1 MEPTIIDEFRQGL
14 TQIRNGVEQTQHEIN
29 DLNSALNEV
38 RRDNDETR
46 KQLEKLRKTQLSAAG
61 KPILRPGQ
69 VVSEGCARHLAAIFV
84 LSAEAQG
91 KLHDHRQRENLLGAA
106 CDFLGVQQRAAL
118 TTSDIPMPIVYAQEV
133 VELVWQFGQFRR
145 YATVYPLG
153 GLTTKLPKLST
164 TPAFGVINQSASVG
178 EKSPQIAFV
187 TFTAFKSGGIVRIP
201 SEIDSDSVVQLGQ
214 FLARYIAREMA
225 RWEDSVGYLGDG
237 TGTYGNVS
245 GIGKKA
251 DTLGNKVQLATG
263 KTKPG
268 DIAIGDLRTLRGKVD
283 AAALAM
289 GAYYMHPTMENFLA
303 GLNNSTN
310 LTPYVPNGQNGPTFD
325 GFPVRWIGVM
335 PIFDTSAHT
344 NQYQVYF
351 GDHSY
356 WYFGERTGLDI
367 QQSRD
372 VYFATDEVGIR
383 ALERFDIQ
391 LMADN
396 ATAVLQLA
404 AS

>member
-14 TQIRNGVEQTQHEIN
+14 TQIQSGVEQTRHEVT
-29 DLNSALNEV
+29 DLNTALREVQRENE
-38 RRDNDETR
+38 ETR
-46 KQLEKLRKTQLSAAG
+46 KQLEKLRKSQLSGQG

-69 VVSEGCARHLAAIFV
+69 VVSEACARHLAAIFV

-118 TTSDIPMPIVYAQEV
+118 TTTDIPMPIVYAQEV

-164 TPAFGVINQSASVG
+164 SPAFGVIAQSGNVP
-178 EKSPQIAFV
+178 EKSPQVAFV
-187 TFTAFKSGGIVRIP
+187 TFTAFKSGGIVRVP
-201 SEIDSDSVVQLGQ
+201 SEIDADSVVQLGQ

-237 TGTYGNVS
+237 TAPYGSVS

-251 DTLGNKVQLATG
+251 DTLGLKVQLATT
-263 KTKPG
+263 KTKPS
-268 DIAIGDLRTLRGKVD
+268 DIALADLRALRAKVD

-289 GAYYMHPTMENFLA
+289 GAYYMHPTMESFLA
-303 GLNNSTN
+303 GLNNATN
-310 LTPYVPNGQNGPTFD
+310 LTPYVANGQNGPTLD

-335 PIFDTSAHT
+335 PIFDQVAHN

-351 GDHSY
+351 GDQSY

-367 QQSRD
+367 QASRD

>member
-14 TQIRNGVEQTQHEIN
+14 TQIRTGVESTQNEIT
-29 DLNSALNEV
+29 DLNTALKEV
-38 RRDNDETR
+38 QRDHEETR
-46 KQLEKLRKTQLSAAG
+46 KQLEKVRKAQLAGIG
-61 KPILRPGQ
+61 KPVLRAGQ
-69 VVSEGCARHLAAIFV
+69 VVSDACARHLAAIFV

-118 TTSDIPMPIVYAQEV
+118 TTTDIPMPIIYAQEV
-133 VELVWQFGQFRR
+133 VELVWQYGQFRR

-153 GLTTKLPKLST
+153 SLSTKLPKLNTS
-164 TPAFGVINQSASVG
+164 PAFGVISQSASVP
-178 EKSPQIAFV
+178 ERSPQIAFV
-187 TFTAFKSGGIVRIP
+187 TFTAFKSGGIVRVP
-201 SEIDSDSVVQLGQ
+201 SEIDADSIVPLGQ

-225 RWEDSVGYLGDG
+225 RWEDTVGYLGDG
-237 TGTYGNVS
+237 SGTYGSVN

-251 DTLGNKVQLATG
+251 DALGNKVQLATT
-263 KTKPG
+263 KTKPS
-268 DIAIGDLRTLRGKVD
+268 DIAIADLRNLRGKVD
-283 AAALAM
+283 VAALASA
-289 GAYYMHPTMENFLA
+289 AYYMHPTMESFLA
-303 GLNNSTN
+303 GLNNGTN
-310 LTPYVPNGQNGPTFD
+310 LNPYVAAGPNGPTFD

-335 PIFDTSAHT
+335 PIFDQLAHI

-351 GDHSY
+351 GDQSY
-356 WYFGERTGLDI
+356 WYFGERTGLDV
-367 QQSRD
+367 QVSRD

-391 LMADN
+391 LMADP

>member
-14 TQIRNGVEQTQHEIN
+14 TQIRSGVQQTQHDIN
-29 DLNSALNEV
+29 GLNIALSEVQRENE
-38 RRDNDETR
+38 ETR
-46 KQLEKLRKTQLSAAG
+46 KQLEKLRKSQLTGTG

-118 TTSDIPMPIVYAQEV
+118 TTTDIPMPIAYAQEV
-133 VELVWQFGQFRR
+133 VELVWTFGQFRR

-153 GLTTKLPKLST
+153 TLTTKLPKLST
-164 TPAFGVINQSASVG
+164 TPAFGVIAQSGSAA
-178 EKSPQIAFV
+178 EKSPQIGFV
-187 TFTAFKSGGIVRIP
+187 TFTAFKSGGIVRVP

-237 TGTYGNVS
+237 TGTYGSVS

-251 DTLGNKVQLATG
+251 DALGNKIQLATT
-263 KTKPG
+263 KTKPS
-268 DIAIGDLRTLRGKVD
+268 DITVADLRNLRGKVD

-289 GAYYMHPTMENFLA
+289 GAYYMHPTMESFLA
-303 GLNNSTN
+303 GLNNATN
-310 LTPYVPNGQNGPTFD
+310 LTPYVANGRNGPTLD

-335 PIFDTSAHT
+335 PIFDQSAHI
-344 NQYQVYF
+344 NQYQVLF

-367 QQSRD
+367 QTSRD

-396 ATAVLQLA
+396 ATSVLQLA